1 MRECLYFS
9 FIILLSLFVL
19 PAYRANI
26 SCKTL
31 FPSFMNETDLID
43 RKFHN
48 HNHHQTYPA
57 EIRADYDEK
66 STTPPNSNLMIY
78 DSENGGS
85 IGSDGGGGLVIG
97 DHNGNTTTVKYNQ
110 HVIAAKTQFLNGNT
124 SPATALSLNLDLGRK
139 NLTFNSDQVQC
150 LCEALL
156 QSGDVEKL
164 TTFLW
169 SLPHNDLYRTDES
182 VLR

>member
-1 MRECLYFS
+1 M
-9 FIILLSLFVL
+9 FILSIHNILCRLFVL

-48 HNHHQTYPA
+48 INHQTYPA
-57 EIRADYDEK
+57 EIRSDYDEK

-124 SPATALSLNLDLGRK
+124 SPPTGLSLNLDLGRK